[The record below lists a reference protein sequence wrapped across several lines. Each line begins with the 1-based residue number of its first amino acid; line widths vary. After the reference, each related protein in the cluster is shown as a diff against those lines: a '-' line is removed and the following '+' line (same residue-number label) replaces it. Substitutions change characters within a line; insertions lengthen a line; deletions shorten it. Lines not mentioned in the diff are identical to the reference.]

1 MRTLLP
7 AIAFAT
13 VLAIFGAV
21 QLHAQATDP
30 VVGTWELNIAKS
42 KFTPGPAPKSET
54 RTYVVVGQEIKGSSK
69 GIDAAGKPMSV
80 EWTVNYDGKERPVT
94 GSPDLDALSL
104 KRIDTFTTESTQK
117 KAGKVVATATRAVS
131 KDGKTLTITTKGT
144 NAKGQAVNN
153 VEVFEKR

>member
-7 AIAFAT
+7 TIALAA
-13 VLAIFGAV
+13 VLAIFAAV
-21 QLHAQATDP
+21 QLPAQTTDP

-42 KFTPGPAPKSET
+42 KFNPGPAPKSET

-69 GIDAAGKPMSV
+69 GIDADDKPTSA
-80 EWTVNYDGKERPVT
+80 EWTVNYDGMERPVS

-117 KAGKVVATATRAVS
+117 KAGKVVATATRVVA
-131 KDGKTLTITTKGT
+131 KDGKTMTITTKGT